1 MQTKSHT
8 DKFLKAI
15 KKQYPE
21 NLIERW
27 KFILAERGKGS
38 SYQKIGDKLK
48 ISRQRVRQIETF
60 LNKKMYDFFLNN

>member
-1 MQTKSHT
+1 MQTKTHIT
-8 DKFLKAI
+8 KFLKAI
-15 KKQYPE
+15 KKQYPP

-27 KFILAERGKGS
+27 SYILSERGKGS

-60 LNKKMYDFFLNN
+60 LNKKMYDFFLTN